1 MQRRHLLSCIGRPI
15 FRSRNVFGA
24 RRQAPAS
31 WSCPSRPGAP
41 PTSRPAACKSRWPA
55 SSSSP
60 WCSTTGAAPGAPSAW
75 PKWRARPADGLTI
88 GVATLS
94 THGVNPA
101 VYSKLP
107 YHPTKD
113 FMGVTEIVKAPGVI
127 VVNPAVLPV
136 KDFAE
141 LVKYLK
147 ANPGK
152 VSYATPGNG
161 TIGHMWGE
169 LFKSSTGTSMVH
181 IPYRGAGPA
190 VNDVLAGQV
199 AVYFDQVASSL
210 PHVKSG
216 KLKALAVSWPERLD
230 VLPEVP
236 TYAEL
241 GYKQANEP
249 SWFGLVAPA
258 ATPRGGGRPHPA
270 GRGPG
275 PEGACRARA
284 PGRPGPVPLG
294 HHTQGVHGPDRQ
306 RDRQDETRGGLRQ
319 DRARLTLIPPG
330 PCSAGT
336 RPAAGMVQTMQPSLL
351 RP

>member
-1 MQRRHLLSCIGRPI
+1 MQRRHLLSALAAVSFVPGMSLAQEGKPLRLIVPFPPGGATDITARSLQESLARILKQPVVLENRGGAGGSIGMAE
-15 FRSRNVFGA
+15 VA
-24 RRQAPAS
+24 RA
-31 WSCPSRPGAP
+31 
-41 PTSRPAACKSRWPA
+41 
-55 SSSSP
+55 
-60 WCSTTGAAPGAPSAW
+60 
-75 PKWRARPADGLTI
+75 PADGLTI

-107 YHPTKD
+107 YNPTKD
-113 FMGVTEIVKAPGVI
+113 FVGVTEIVKAPGVI
-127 VVNPAVLPV
+127 VINPAVLPV
-136 KDFAE
+136 KSFAD
-141 LVKYLK
+141 LVKHLK

-190 VNDVLAGQV
+190 INDVLAGQV

-216 KLKALAVSWPERLD
+216 KLKALAVSWHERLD
-230 VLPEVP
+230 VLPDVP

-241 GYKQANEP
+241 GFKQANEP

-258 ATPRGGGRPHPA
+258 ATPAAAVERIQQAVAQALKEPA
-270 GRGPG
+270 VRERLAG
-275 PEGACRARA
+275 
-284 PGRPGPVPLG
+284 
-294 HHTQGVHGPDRQ
+294 QGLYP
-306 RDRQDETRGGLRQ
+306 
-319 DRARLTLIPPG
+319 
-330 PCSAGT
+330 SGT
-336 RPAAGMVQTMQPSLL
+336 TPKEFTAQIVTEIDKMKRVAAYAKIALD
-351 RP
+351 

>member
-1 MQRRHLLSCIGRPI
+1 MQRRHIMAHLALAAAVSFVPGMSFAQEGKPLRMIVPFPPGGATDITARGLQESLSRILKQPVVLENRAGAGGSIGMAE
-15 FRSRNVFGA
+15 VA
-24 RRQAPAS
+24 RA
-31 WSCPSRPGAP
+31 
-41 PTSRPAACKSRWPA
+41 
-55 SSSSP
+55 
-60 WCSTTGAAPGAPSAW
+60 
-75 PKWRARPADGLTI
+75 PADGLTI

-107 YHPTKD
+107 YNPTKD
-113 FMGVTEIVKAPGVI
+113 FVGVTEIVKAPGVLVI
-127 VVNPAVLPV
+127 NPNMLPV
-136 KDFAE
+136 ADFVG

-190 VNDVLAGQV
+190 INDVLAGQV

-210 PHVKSG
+210 PHVKNG
-216 KLKALAVSWPERLD
+216 KLKALAVSWPGRLD

-249 SWFGLVAPA
+249 SWFGMVAPA
-258 ATPRGGGRPHPA
+258 GTPQAAVDRIQQAVAQALKEPA
-270 GRGPG
+270 VRERLAGQGLYPSG
-275 PEGACRARA
+275 TTPAEFTAQIAREIEKMKA
-284 PGRPGPVPLG
+284 V
-294 HHTQGVHGPDRQ
+294 
-306 RDRQDETRGGLRQ
+306 
-319 DRARLTLIPPG
+319 
-330 PCSAGT
+330 
-336 RPAAGMVQTMQPSLL
+336 AAYAKVALD
-351 RP
+351 

>member
-1 MQRRHLLSCIGRPI
+1 MQRRYLLS
-15 FRSRNVFGA
+15 A
-24 RRQAPAS
+24 LAAAS
-31 WSCPSRPGAP
+31 V
-41 PTSRPAACKSRWPA
+41 
-55 SSSSP
+55 
-60 WCSTTGAAPGAPSAW
+60 APGISWGQESKPLRVIIPFPPGGATDITARSLQEPLARILKQLVVLENRGGAGGSIGMAEVA
-75 PKWRARPADGLTI
+75 RAPADGLTI

-113 FMGVTEIVKAPGVI
+113 FVGVTEIVKAPGVI
-127 VVNPAVLPV
+127 VINPAVLPV

-141 LVKYLK
+141 LVKHLK

-190 VNDVLAGQV
+190 INDVLAGQV

-210 PHVKSG
+210 PHIKSG
-216 KLKALAVSWPERLD
+216 KLKAMAVSWPARLD
-230 VLPEVP
+230 VLPDVP

-241 GYKQANEP
+241 SYKQANEP

-258 ATPRGGGRPHPA
+258 
-270 GRGPG
+270 
-275 PEGACRARA
+275 
-284 PGRPGPVPLG
+284 
-294 HHTQGVHGPDRQ
+294 
-306 RDRQDETRGGLRQ
+306 
-319 DRARLTLIPPG
+319 
-330 PCSAGT
+330 GT
-336 RPAAGMVQTMQPSLL
+336 PAAAVDRIQQAVAQAIKEQAVAERLAGQGLYPSGTSAKDFTAQIAREIEKMKHVAEFAKVKLD
-351 RP
+351 

>member
-1 MQRRHLLSCIGRPI
+1 MQRRQLL
-15 FRSRNVFGA
+15 
-24 RRQAPAS
+24 AS
-31 WSCPSRPGAP
+31 L
-41 PTSRPAACKSRWPA
+41 AAVSL
-55 SSSSP
+55 
-60 WCSTTGAAPGAPSAW
+60 APGMSFAQEGKPLRMIVPFPPGGATDITARSLQEAMARILKQ
-75 PKWRARPADGLTI
+75 PVVLENRGGAGGSIGMAEVARAPADGLTI

-113 FMGVTEIVKAPGVI
+113 FVGVTEIVKAPGVI
-127 VVNPAVLPV
+127 VINPKALPV
-136 KDFAE
+136 KDFAD

-147 ANPGK
+147 AHPGK

-190 VNDVLAGQV
+190 INDVLAGQV

-210 PHVKSG
+210 PHIKAG
-216 KLKALAVSWPERLD
+216 KLKALAVSWPQRLD
-230 VLPEVP
+230 VLPDVP

-241 GYKQANEP
+241 GYAVNNDP

-258 ATPRGGGRPHPA
+258 
-270 GRGPG
+270 
-275 PEGACRARA
+275 
-284 PGRPGPVPLG
+284 
-294 HHTQGVHGPDRQ
+294 
-306 RDRQDETRGGLRQ
+306 
-319 DRARLTLIPPG
+319 
-330 PCSAGT
+330 GT
-336 RPAAGMVQTMQPSLL
+336 PAAAVDRIQQAVAQALQDPAVRERLAGQGLYPSGSTPKAFTAQIAREIDKMKGVAAFAKVSLD
-351 RP
+351 

>member
-1 MQRRHLLSCIGRPI
+1 MQRRHLLNALAAVSFVPGMSLAQEGKPLRLVVPFPPGGATDITARSLQESLARILKQPVVLDNRGGAGGSIGMAE
-15 FRSRNVFGA
+15 VA
-24 RRQAPAS
+24 RA
-31 WSCPSRPGAP
+31 
-41 PTSRPAACKSRWPA
+41 
-55 SSSSP
+55 
-60 WCSTTGAAPGAPSAW
+60 
-75 PKWRARPADGLTI
+75 PADGLTI

-113 FMGVTEIVKAPGVI
+113 FVGVTEIVKAPGVI

-136 KDFAE
+136 KDFAD

-258 ATPRGGGRPHPA
+258 ATPAAAVDRIQQAVAQALKEPA
-270 GRGPG
+270 VRERLAG
-275 PEGACRARA
+275 
-284 PGRPGPVPLG
+284 
-294 HHTQGVHGPDRQ
+294 QGLYP
-306 RDRQDETRGGLRQ
+306 
-319 DRARLTLIPPG
+319 
-330 PCSAGT
+330 SGT
-336 RPAAGMVQTMQPSLL
+336 TPKEFTAQIGSEIDKMKRVAAYAKIALD
-351 RP
+351 

>member
-1 MQRRHLLSCIGRPI
+1 MQRRHLLSAMAAVSVVPGMSWAQDGKPLRMIVPFPPGGATDITARSLQESLARILKQPVVLENRGGAGGSIGMAE
-15 FRSRNVFGA
+15 VA
-24 RRQAPAS
+24 RA
-31 WSCPSRPGAP
+31 
-41 PTSRPAACKSRWPA
+41 
-55 SSSSP
+55 
-60 WCSTTGAAPGAPSAW
+60 
-75 PKWRARPADGLTI
+75 PADGLTI

-107 YHPTKD
+107 YNPTKD
-113 FMGVTEIVKAPGVI
+113 FVGVTEIVKAPGI
-127 VVNPAVLPV
+127 VVINPAVVPAR
-136 KDFAE
+136 DFGE

-169 LFKSSTGTSMVH
+169 LFKISTGTSMVH

-190 VNDVLAGQV
+190 INDVLAGQV

-230 VLPEVP
+230 VLPDVP

-258 ATPRGGGRPHPA
+258 GTPAAAVDRIQHAVAQALKEPAVRERLAGQGLYPSGTTPREFTAQVASEIDKMKR
-270 GRGPG
+270 
-275 PEGACRARA
+275 
-284 PGRPGPVPLG
+284 V
-294 HHTQGVHGPDRQ
+294 
-306 RDRQDETRGGLRQ
+306 
-319 DRARLTLIPPG
+319 
-330 PCSAGT
+330 
-336 RPAAGMVQTMQPSLL
+336 AAYAKIALD
-351 RP
+351 

>member
-1 MQRRHLLSCIGRPI
+1 MQRRHLLS
-15 FRSRNVFGA
+15 A
-24 RRQAPAS
+24 LAAAS
-31 WSCPSRPGAP
+31 V
-41 PTSRPAACKSRWPA
+41 
-55 SSSSP
+55 
-60 WCSTTGAAPGAPSAW
+60 APGISWGQESKSLRVIIPFPPGGATDITARSLQEPLARILKQPVVLENRGGAGGSIGMAEVA
-75 PKWRARPADGLTI
+75 RAPADGLTI

-113 FMGVTEIVKAPGVI
+113 FVGVTEIVKAPGVI
-127 VVNPAVLPV
+127 VINPAVLPV

-141 LVKYLK
+141 LVQHLK

-190 VNDVLAGQV
+190 SNDVLAGQV

-210 PHVKSG
+210 PHIKSG
-216 KLKALAVSWPERLD
+216 KLKAMAVSWPARLD
-230 VLPEVP
+230 VLPDVP
-236 TYAEL
+236 SYAEL

-258 ATPRGGGRPHPA
+258 
-270 GRGPG
+270 
-275 PEGACRARA
+275 
-284 PGRPGPVPLG
+284 
-294 HHTQGVHGPDRQ
+294 
-306 RDRQDETRGGLRQ
+306 
-319 DRARLTLIPPG
+319 
-330 PCSAGT
+330 GT
-336 RPAAGMVQTMQPSLL
+336 PAAAVDRIQQAVAQAIKEQAVAERLAGQGLYPSGTSAKDFTAQIAREIEKMKRVAEFARVKLD
-351 RP
+351 

>member
-1 MQRRHLLSCIGRPI
+1 MQRRHLL
-15 FRSRNVFGA
+15 NA
-24 RRQAPAS
+24 L
-31 WSCPSRPGAP
+31 
-41 PTSRPAACKSRWPA
+41 AALSF
-55 SSSSP
+55 
-60 WCSTTGAAPGAPSAW
+60 APGMSLAQEGKPLRLVVPFPPGGATDITARSLQESLARILKQ
-75 PKWRARPADGLTI
+75 PVVLDNRGGAGGSIGMAEVARAPADGLTI

-113 FMGVTEIVKAPGVI
+113 FVGVTEIVKAPGVI
-127 VVNPAVLPV
+127 VINPAVLPV

-258 ATPRGGGRPHPA
+258 ATPAAAVDRIQQAVAQALKEPA
-270 GRGPG
+270 VRERLAG
-275 PEGACRARA
+275 
-284 PGRPGPVPLG
+284 
-294 HHTQGVHGPDRQ
+294 QGLYP
-306 RDRQDETRGGLRQ
+306 
-319 DRARLTLIPPG
+319 
-330 PCSAGT
+330 SGT
-336 RPAAGMVQTMQPSLL
+336 TPKEFTAQIGSEIDKMKRVAAYAKIALD
-351 RP
+351 

>member
-1 MQRRHLLSCIGRPI
+1 MQRRYLLS
-15 FRSRNVFGA
+15 A
-24 RRQAPAS
+24 L
-31 WSCPSRPGAP
+31 
-41 PTSRPAACKSRWPA
+41 AAVSV
-55 SSSSP
+55 
-60 WCSTTGAAPGAPSAW
+60 APGISWGQESKPLRVIIPFPPGGATDITARSLQEPLARILKQPVVLENRGGAGGSIGMAEVA
-75 PKWRARPADGLTI
+75 RAPADGLTI

-113 FMGVTEIVKAPGVI
+113 FVGVTEIVKAPGVI
-127 VVNPAVLPV
+127 VINPAVLPV

-141 LVKYLK
+141 LVKHLK

-190 VNDVLAGQV
+190 INDVLAGQV

-210 PHVKSG
+210 PHIKSG
-216 KLKALAVSWPERLD
+216 KLKAMAVSWPARLD
-230 VLPEVP
+230 VLPDVP
-236 TYAEL
+236 SYAEL

-249 SWFGLVAPA
+249 SWFGVVAPA
-258 ATPRGGGRPHPA
+258 
-270 GRGPG
+270 
-275 PEGACRARA
+275 
-284 PGRPGPVPLG
+284 
-294 HHTQGVHGPDRQ
+294 
-306 RDRQDETRGGLRQ
+306 
-319 DRARLTLIPPG
+319 
-330 PCSAGT
+330 GT
-336 RPAAGMVQTMQPSLL
+336 PAAAVDRIQQAVAQAIKEQAVAERLAGQGLYPSGTSAKDFTAQIAREIEKMKRVAEFAKVKLD
-351 RP
+351 